1 MTQLINIDIRLAT
14 SEDTSLLADLGARAF
29 AVAFEKDNTPE
40 DMAVYL
46 EANFSH
52 EKIADELADANSTF
66 FIAEVE
72 QQACGYAKLREG
84 ELPESVSNS
93 NTIELERLYTLP
105 EYFGKGVGEKLMR
118 ACFAEAK
125 QSGFEA
131 VWLGVWEHNLRA
143 RAFYRK
149 LGFREVGDKIFQL
162 GSDAQTDK
170 VMECDL

>member
-1 MTQLINIDIRLAT
+1 MTQPIHIAIRQAT
-14 SEDTSLLADLGARAF
+14 SEDTSLLADLGAQAF

-40 DMAVYL
+40 DMAAYL
-46 EANFSH
+46 EANFNH
-52 EKIADELADANSTF
+52 EKIAAELADANSTF
-66 FIAEVE
+66 FIAEIDK
-72 QQACGYAKLREG
+72 QACGYAKLKEG
-84 ELPESVSNS
+84 ELPESVSN
-93 NTIELERLYTLP
+93 NKTIELERLYTLP
-105 EYFGKGVGEKLMR
+105 EYFGKGVGERLMR
-118 ACFAEAK
+118 TCFEAAK

-170 VMECDL
+170 VMECTL

>member
-1 MTQLINIDIRLAT
+1 MTQINNITIRRAT
-14 SEDTSLLADLGARAF
+14 SEDTILLADLGARAF
-29 AVAFEKDNTPE
+29 SAAFANDNTPE
-40 DMAVYL
+40 DMADYL
-46 EANFSH
+46 QTNFNH
-52 EKIADELADANSTF
+52 EKVAAELADTDSTF

-72 QQACGYAKLREG
+72 QQACGYAKLKKG
-84 ELPESVSNS
+84 ELPASVSNR

-105 EYFGKGVGEKLMR
+105 EYFGKGIGDALMR
-118 ACFAEAK
+118 ACFDDAK
-125 QSGFEA
+125 RYGFEA

-170 VMECDL
+170 VMECAL

>member
-1 MTQLINIDIRLAT
+1 MTQPINITIRPAT
-14 SEDTSLLADLGARAF
+14 FEDTGLLADLGARAF

-40 DMAVYL
+40 DMVAYL
-46 EANFSH
+46 EANFSY
-52 EKIADELADANSTF
+52 EKIATELADANSTF
-66 FIAEVE
+66 FIAEAE
-72 QQACGYAKLREG
+72 QQACGYAKLKKG

-93 NTIELERLYTLP
+93 KTIELERLYTLP
-105 EYFGKGVGEKLMR
+105 EYFGKGVGDALMK
-118 ACFAEAK
+118 ACFDAAK
-125 QSGFEA
+125 QAGFEA

-170 VMECDL
+170 VMECTL